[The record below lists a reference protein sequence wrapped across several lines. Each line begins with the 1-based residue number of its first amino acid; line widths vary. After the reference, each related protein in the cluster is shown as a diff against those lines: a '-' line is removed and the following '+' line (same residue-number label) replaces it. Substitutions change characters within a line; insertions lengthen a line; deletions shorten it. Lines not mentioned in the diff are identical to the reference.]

1 MLLNRIFQMAVN
13 AMREVAFV
21 NDNATTMVTVW
32 FRHAGLNAI
41 VGFLLLTMVGCKPPA
56 AERNG
61 DYLPAEKPTGPAVAL
76 VIDFDDGLE
85 KHYKLAADEPMTV
98 LAALEAAS
106 KRERGIRY
114 ETKGSGE
121 MAMVLSID
129 GLANEGGGKGRNWI
143 YWVNGQLA
151 EKSCGVYE
159 VRPNDV
165 ILWKFGTYE

>member
-1 MLLNRIFQMAVN
+1 MVMYIAITPTNKRLVSLAIWLI
-13 AMREVAFV
+13 AFP
-21 NDNATTMVTVW
+21 
-32 FRHAGLNAI
+32 
-41 VGFLLLTMVGCKPPA
+41 LLLGCKPPDT
-56 AERNG
+56 NSQGG
-61 DYLPAEKPTGPAVAL
+61 DFPPATKPSGPAVVL

-85 KHYKLAADEPMTV
+85 KHYKLAADKPMTV
-98 LAALEAAS
+98 LAVLDAAS

-159 VRPNDV
+159 IQPNDV